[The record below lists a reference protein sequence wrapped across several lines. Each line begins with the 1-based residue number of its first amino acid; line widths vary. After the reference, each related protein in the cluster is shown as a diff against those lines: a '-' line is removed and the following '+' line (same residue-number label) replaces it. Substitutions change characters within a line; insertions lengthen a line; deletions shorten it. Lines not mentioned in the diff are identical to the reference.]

1 MKSVVKRIVT
11 AKRHRLL
18 SVAVPTQE
26 AVKAAARGDG
36 QKYDRFR
43 YRPAPVCGSP
53 SARTPER
60 ERVMERDTVY
70 SWENLPEYVA
80 VQQYSRCLGRI
91 FRSLPRRIRR
101 RVIGPLSGA
110 AVLIGHGIVGFN
122 ADLPPSERM
131 TAAEREVY
139 RRAAL
144 QGLRDS
150 REGLDRLDEVR
161 RVSRPD
167 LLVARELL
175 ARIETSV
182 RAAEAPPDWL

>member
-1 MKSVVKRIVT
+1 
-11 AKRHRLL
+11 
-18 SVAVPTQE
+18 
-26 AVKAAARGDG
+26 
-36 QKYDRFR
+36 
-43 YRPAPVCGSP
+43 
-53 SARTPER
+53 
-60 ERVMERDTVY
+60 
-70 SWENLPEYVA
+70 
-80 VQQYSRCLGRI
+80 
-91 FRSLPRRIRR
+91 
-101 RVIGPLSGA
+101 
-110 AVLIGHGIVGFN
+110 VLIGHGIVGFN